1 MLCLYSELDSEQG
14 ELLRRGS
21 RGPRASF
28 ELVRIMHPCVLRSGV
43 LGVEIITIGCEEELT
58 HSLTHSSL
66 THSLTSLTHSLTHSL
81 KRSANLASLTPTPPA
96 SRETLLVPGA
106 FVYGSE
112 REDPTRS
119 DRLLRVLRWR
129 PDGASVFGRRIDS
142 MPVSSL

>member
-58 HSLTHSSL
+58 HSI
-66 THSLTSLTHSLTHSL
+66 THSLTQSLTHSLTHSL
-81 KRSANLASLTPTPPA
+81 TQ
-96 SRETLLVPGA
+96 E
-106 FVYGSE
+106 E
-112 REDPTRS
+112 C
-119 DRLLRVLRWR
+119 
-129 PDGASVFGRRIDS
+129 
-142 MPVSSL
+142 